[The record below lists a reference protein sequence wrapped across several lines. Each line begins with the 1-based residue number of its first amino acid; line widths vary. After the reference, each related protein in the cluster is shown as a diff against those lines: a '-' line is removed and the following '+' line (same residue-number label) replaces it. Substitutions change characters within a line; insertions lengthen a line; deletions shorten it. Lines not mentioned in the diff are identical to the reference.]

1 MKIEEPAPERFLCQL
16 WDEENL
22 IGRRLC
28 TVDGRSVE
36 IVSRGTRNL
45 DAGPDFRDATVV
57 IDGQMCCGDIEIHP
71 VAVDWYR
78 HGHHR
83 DPRYNN
89 VVLHVVTMDA
99 SPEERTTRQDGV
111 EIPVLNLDQF
121 LPKPAEQL
129 AEEGGTSTAPTA
141 VDCAL
146 QRLSEAHILQVVEMA
161 GDERLAI
168 KCLRFQ
174 EERLVDDWDQILYRG
189 FAEALGYSKNQV
201 PFRKLADRLPYA
213 EICRAIYGAGEEVA
227 WRRAQAYL
235 FGTAGLL
242 PSQEEL
248 AGADAAARDY
258 VVALAAEWEAFP
270 YRRKIDPLR
279 KEEWLFFRL
288 RPQNFPTRR
297 IAALAALVVRC
308 AEQGFLLSLV
318 RRVQTGS
325 RHIAHLG
332 RELTGVL
339 SVEADQF
346 WRTHY
351 WFEAATCGAMSGG
364 GRLLGP
370 ERAADMVVNI
380 VFPCLMAY
388 AKETD
393 DGQLCTLVAQA
404 YAQTPLLSDNSI
416 IRQMSQRLFARRPAP
431 AVESARRQQGL
442 IQLYKTLCQQG
453 QCSRCLEHFQLRP
466 SA

>member
-1 MKIEEPAPERFLCQL
+1 MKIEEPAPERFLYQL
-16 WDEENL
+16 WDGEDL

-28 TVDGRSVE
+28 TVDGRSLE
-36 IVSRGTRNL
+36 IVARGTRNL
-45 DAGPDFRDATVV
+45 DAGPDFRGATVI

-83 DPRYNN
+83 DPRYNS
-89 VVLHVVTMDA
+89 VVLHVVTMEA
-99 SPEERTTRQDGV
+99 NPEERTTRQDGV

-129 AEEGGTSTAPTA
+129 ADEGAPSTVPPA

-146 QRLSEAHILQVVEMA
+146 QRLSEAEILQVVEMA
-161 GDERLAI
+161 GDERLST

-174 EERLVDDWDQILYRG
+174 EERLTDDWDQILYRG
-189 FAEALGYSKNQV
+189 FAEALGYAKNQV
-201 PFRKLADRLPYA
+201 PFRKLADRLPFA
-213 EICRAIYGAGEEVA
+213 EMCRAIYGTGEEVA
-227 WRRAQAYL
+227 LRRAQAYL

-242 PSQEEL
+242 PTPEEL
-248 AGADAAARDY
+248 AGADAAMRDY

-297 IAALAALVVRC
+297 IPALAALVVRF
-308 AEQGFLLSLV
+308 AAQGFLESLV
-318 RRVQTGS
+318 RKVKMGAR
-325 RHIAHLG
+325 RIAHLG
-332 RELTGVL
+332 RELTAAL

-346 WRTHY
+346 WRSHY

-393 DGQLCTLVAQA
+393 DGQLCTLLAQA
-404 YAQTPLLSDNSI
+404 YAQRPLLADNTI
-416 IRQMSQRLFARRPAP
+416 IRQMRHRLFARRPGA
-431 AVESARRQQGL
+431 AVDSARRQQGL
-442 IQLYKTLCQQG
+442 IQLWKTLCQQDG
-453 QCSRCLEHFQLRP
+453 CARCLEHFQLRP